1 MRVCVMIQLGGTVS
15 IDRIREDVPRLL
27 EIAKSASKGEF
38 EQVFRS
44 ANADLFGWFLHVP
57 DDELH
62 LLKERFVGSTAFRNQ
77 DSILVLE
84 LGPWFTGKG
93 FSRAWTWLQRHR
105 S

>member
-27 EIAKSASKGEF
+27 DIAKSSSKGEF

-44 ANADLFGWFLHVP
+44 PNADLFGWFLQVP

-105 S
+105 G